1 MTTTIEYQERM
12 DALKAHLIKCGEFS
26 EQEAEEFTYEKQ
38 WDSFCA
44 YGYEYL
50 VLTDEEAVKA
60 VKESILE
67 TLWAFNP
74 RFVVMHTK
82 FYLESSI
89 EADEAFEEAL
99 KEMQSKLCEDAN
111 PIIRALI
118 VNIDDFV
125 ENAIQADG
133 RGHFLSSYDGEEI
146 ELNNGKYYAYRIN

>member
-1 MTTTIEYQERM
+1 MTTTTEYKEKLE
-12 DALKAHLIKCGEFS
+12 ALRAYLIQSGEFTAD
-26 EQEAEEFTYEKQ
+26 EAEDLTFEKQ

-50 VLTDEEAVKA
+50 VLTDEEADKA
-60 VKESILE
+60 AKEYILE

-82 FYLESSI
+82 FYMESSI

-99 KEMQSKLCEDAN
+99 KEMQGKLCEDAN

-118 VNIDDFV
+118 VNIDEFV

-133 RGHFLSSYDGEEI
+133 RSHFLSSYDGKEI

>member
-1 MTTTIEYQERM
+1 MKTIEYTEKM

-44 YGYEYL
+44 YGYEYI

>member
-1 MTTTIEYQERM
+1 MKTIEYTEKM
-12 DALKAHLIKCGEFS
+12 ESLKAHLIQSGEFTA
-26 EQEAEEFTYEKQ
+26 EEAEDLTYEKQ

-50 VLTDEEAVKA
+50 VLTDEEADKA
-60 VKESILE
+60 VKKSILE
-67 TLWAFNP
+67 DLWAFSP

-82 FYLESSI
+82 FYMESSI

-99 KEMQSKLCEDAN
+99 KEMQDKLCEDAN
-111 PIIRALI
+111 PIVRALI
-118 VNIDDFV
+118 VNIDEFI